1 MNYRVKIYISI
12 LTLLILGIF
21 CLISLKDNL
30 PKKAIQVNSNQL
42 DFFSQ
47 FNAISK
53 LDYDTLNVL
62 LFDYKC
68 EACKFKIETLN
79 TNYPT
84 LFLAEMD
91 SLGSITYLDKFKIL
105 QNKKYFFFY
114 DSKLNFRLL
123 FKVNQLPFSIV
134 YSQKHSSYF
143 YN

>member
-1 MNYRVKIYISI
+1 
-12 LTLLILGIF
+12 
-21 CLISLKDNL
+21 L